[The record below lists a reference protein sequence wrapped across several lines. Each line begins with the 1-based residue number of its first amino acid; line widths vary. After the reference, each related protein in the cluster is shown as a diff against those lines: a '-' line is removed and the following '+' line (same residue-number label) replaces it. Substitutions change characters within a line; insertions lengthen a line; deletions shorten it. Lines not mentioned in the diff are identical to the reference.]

1 MPAMSKEQQET
12 EVAFPRVEVPTLK
25 SLYLETYFGEQLLSS
40 ATGFLIA
47 RTRESHC
54 TLLTNRHV
62 VTGRHQESGACLS
75 KHAALPDALKIYFH
89 KDGADLREW
98 KSVRLPLYRVGG
110 EPFWIEH
117 PRLEATADVVAL
129 NLKWGSDVTKYP
141 YYLDE
146 KLDRV
151 NMFLSPADA
160 VSVIGFPFG
169 LSSYGRF
176 PVWATGSLA
185 QDLDLVQPER
195 PAFFIDCRSRQGQ
208 SGSPVVAFR
217 SSGARTI
224 KDGRI
229 NVSISADPTW
239 EFLGI
244 YSGRVNPESDLG
256 VVWHVSALG
265 ELVDAAE
272 TDMRVR
278 DARHAQLNAGAP
290 AGNV

>member
-1 MPAMSKEQQET
+1 MGQEQQGT
-12 EVAFPRVEVPTLK
+12 EGVLPRVEVPTLK

-47 RTRESHC
+47 RTRQSHC
-54 TLLTNRHV
+54 ALLTNRHV
-62 VTGRHQESGACLS
+62 VTGRHQDTGACLS
-75 KHAALPDALKIYFH
+75 KYAALPDAIKIYFH
-89 KDGADLREW
+89 KGGADLREW
-98 KSVRLPLYRVGG
+98 KSIHLPLYRGDG
-110 EPFWIEH
+110 EPFWVEH
-117 PRLEATADVVAL
+117 PRFGSAADVVAL

-141 YYLDE
+141 YYLNED
-146 KLDRV
+146 LDRV

-169 LSSYGRF
+169 LSSYGKF
-176 PVWATGSLA
+176 PVWATGFLA

-217 SSGARTI
+217 SGGARTL

-229 NVSISADPTW
+229 SVSISPNPTW

-265 ELVDAAE
+265 ELLDAAE
-272 TDMRVR
+272 ADMRVR
-278 DARHAQLNAGAP
+278 NERHAQLNSGAP
-290 AGNV
+290 PGNV

>member
-1 MPAMSKEQQET
+1 MSQEQDGA
-12 EVAFPRVEVPTLK
+12 EVALPRVEVPTLK
-25 SLYLETYFGEQLLSS
+25 SLYLETYFGEQLLSC

-47 RTRESHC
+47 RTRQSHC
-54 TLLTNRHV
+54 ALLTNRHV
-62 VTGRHQESGACLS
+62 VTGRHQDTGACLS
-75 KHAALPDALKIYFH
+75 KYAAQPDSLKIYFH
-89 KDGADLREW
+89 KGGADLREW
-98 KSVRLPLYRVGG
+98 KSIRLPLYRADGSH
-110 EPFWIEH
+110 FWIEH
-117 PRLEATADVVAL
+117 PQLGATADVVAL

-146 KLDRV
+146 DLDRM

-176 PVWATGSLA
+176 PVWATGFLA
-185 QDLDLVQPER
+185 QDLDLIQPER

-217 SSGARTI
+217 STGARTL
-224 KDGRI
+224 KDGRAS
-229 NVSISADPTW
+229 VSISPNPAW

-256 VVWHVSALG
+256 IVWHVTALG
-265 ELVDAAE
+265 GLVDAAE
-272 TDMRVR
+272 TDMHERN
-278 DARHAQLNAGAP
+278 ARQAQEQMNPGPP
-290 AGNV
+290 AGSG